1 MIKKA
6 ILPLLIASLI
16 VALPVSVQ
24 ADATVD
30 IIPPEPKALQT
41 IEVTTQLTDENIN
54 AVYVEIQE
62 CNGNTGLCY
71 SKVNETMS
79 ETTANVY
86 TASVTLTHDDAT
98 YMQYT
103 IVVQTDQGWITYEK
117 DTKVTYDTASG
128 STNGGSN
135 DNDTPGFEFIGIAL
149 SIMFISFIL
158 YRRKR

>member
-6 ILPLLIASLI
+6 ILPLIIASLI
-16 VALPVSVQ
+16 VALSASIS

-41 IEVTTQLTDENIN
+41 IEVTTQLTDENVN

-62 CNGNTGLCY
+62 CNGDTGLCY
-71 SKVNETMS
+71 SKVNETMT

-86 TASVTLTHDDAT
+86 TASITLTHDDAT
-98 YMQYT
+98 YLQYT
-103 IVVQTDQGWITYEK
+103 IVVQTGQGWTTYEK
-117 DTKVTYDTASG
+117 DTKVTYDTSSG
-128 STNGGSN
+128 TTNGDSS
-135 DNDTPGFEFIGIAL
+135 NDTPGFEFITIAL